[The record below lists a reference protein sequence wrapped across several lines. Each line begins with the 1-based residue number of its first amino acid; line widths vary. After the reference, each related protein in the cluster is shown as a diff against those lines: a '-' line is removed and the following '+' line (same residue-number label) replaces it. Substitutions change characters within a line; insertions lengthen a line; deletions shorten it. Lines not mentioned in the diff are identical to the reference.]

1 MGENVSPRQEDHDT
15 GGYRTKKK
23 REEGKDDLVIV

>member
-15 GGYRTKKK
+15 GGYRTRKKEKKK
-23 REEGKDDLVIV
+23 RTIW